1 MYVKWDRVGIFHKV
15 EILFALSEAHIN
27 RGRSMSMKLFPPAV
41 LKTFLGYMELCVFT
55 SCSYKGLFITRYYSG
70 PTLEGGQGGRS
81 PSYFFMIY

>member
-15 EILFALSEAHIN
+15 EILYALSEAHIN

-55 SCSYKGLFITRYYSG
+55 SCSYKGLFITRYY
-70 PTLEGGQGGRS
+70 LII
-81 PSYFFMIY
+81 MI